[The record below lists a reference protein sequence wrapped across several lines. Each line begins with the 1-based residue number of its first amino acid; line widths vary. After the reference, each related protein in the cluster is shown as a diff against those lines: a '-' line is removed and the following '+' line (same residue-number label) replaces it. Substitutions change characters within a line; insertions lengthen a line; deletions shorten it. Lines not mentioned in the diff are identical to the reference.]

1 MLIYIRQFTSAV
13 YCGMLLSKSWVFDQ
27 YIYFYSS
34 GDLMPVC
41 RQSGQWQQISTYG
54 RRGALIMKN
63 IKQAKTVII
72 SIIMVIIAYGIMQ
85 YMGIT
90 CPIKY
95 ITGISCAGC
104 GMTRAWIAL
113 LHFDI
118 NTAFMYHPLF
128 FLPPVALI
136 IFLLRKQLNKKLYY
150 TLFAIILAAFII
162 VYIYRLFNCHDGI
175 VVFEPQNNIIHRIYV
190 KIAIKKQPVLFN

>member
-1 MLIYIRQFTSAV
+1 
-13 YCGMLLSKSWVFDQ
+13 
-27 YIYFYSS
+27 
-34 GDLMPVC
+34 
-41 RQSGQWQQISTYG
+41 
-54 RRGALIMKN
+54 MKN

-72 SIIMVIIAYGIMQ
+72 SIIMVVIAYGIMQ

-136 IFLLRKQLNKKLYY
+136 IFLLRKKLNKKLYY

-175 VVFEPQNNIIHRIYV
+175 VVFEPQNNIIHRIFD
-190 KIAIKKQPVLFN
+190 KIAIKKLPALFN

>member
-1 MLIYIRQFTSAV
+1 
-13 YCGMLLSKSWVFDQ
+13 
-27 YIYFYSS
+27 
-34 GDLMPVC
+34 
-41 RQSGQWQQISTYG
+41 
-54 RRGALIMKN
+54 MKN

-72 SIIMVIIAYGIMQ
+72 SIIMVVIAYGIMQ

-90 CPIKY
+90 CP
-95 ITGISCAGC
+95 
-104 GMTRAWIAL
+104 L

-136 IFLLRKQLNKKLYY
+136 IFLLRKKLNKKLYY

-175 VVFEPQNNIIHRIYV
+175 VVFEPQNNIIHRIFDIFDE
-190 KIAIKKQPVLFN
+190 IAI

>member
-13 YCGMLLSKSWVFDQ
+13 YYGMLLSKSWIFDPD
-27 YIYFYSS
+27 IYLYSS

-41 RQSGQWQQISTYG
+41 CQSSQWQQISTYV
-54 RRGALIMKN
+54 RRGNFNYEN

-113 LHFDI
+113 LHFDV
-118 NTAFMYHPLF
+118 NTAFIYHPLF

-136 IFLLRKQLNKKLYY
+136 IFLLRKSLTKNC
-150 TLFAIILAAFII
+150 IIRFLQSF
-162 VYIYRLFNCHDGI
+162 LPH
-175 VVFEPQNNIIHRIYV
+175 
-190 KIAIKKQPVLFN
+190 L

>member
-1 MLIYIRQFTSAV
+1 MAGKGT
-13 YCGMLLSKSWVFDQ
+13 
-27 YIYFYSS
+27 
-34 GDLMPVC
+34 
-41 RQSGQWQQISTYG
+41 
-54 RRGALIMKN
+54 LIMKN

-72 SIIMVIIAYGIMQ
+72 SIIMVVIAYGIMQ

-113 LHFDI
+113 LHFDV
-118 NTAFMYHPLF
+118 NTAFIYHPLF

-136 IFLLRKQLNKKLYY
+136 IFLLRKKLNKKLYY
-150 TLFAIILAAFII
+150 TLFAIILIAFII

-175 VVFEPQNNIIHRIYV
+175 VVFEPQNNIIHRIFD
-190 KIAIKKQPVLFN
+190 KIAIKKQPALFN

>member
-1 MLIYIRQFTSAV
+1 MLIYIRLFVYADLYKAV
-13 YCGMLLSKSWVFDQ
+13 HISCILWYAFIKIVFFDQ
-27 YIYFYSS
+27 DIYFYSS
-34 GDLMPVC
+34 RDLMPVC
-41 RQSGQWQQISTYG
+41 CQSGQWQQISTYG
-54 RRGALIMKN
+54 RWETLIMKN
-63 IKQAKTVII
+63 IKQVKTVII

-128 FLPPVALI
+128 SFH
-136 IFLLRKQLNKKLYY
+136 QLHL
-150 TLFAIILAAFII
+150 
-162 VYIYRLFNCHDGI
+162 
-175 VVFEPQNNIIHRIYV
+175 
-190 KIAIKKQPVLFN
+190 